1 MIPGFL
7 SRGGPCVILRRLRV
21 VRPSHV
27 GLSTIDAFVGPT
39 ERAHLRF
46 HLLYQLECRA
56 LLLTAGTPTDRAV
69 HTNPGQNL
77 IQ

>member
-7 SRGGPCVILRRLRV
+7 SRGGRCVILWRLRV

-27 GLSTIDAFVGPT
+27 GFSTIDAFVRPT
-39 ERAHLRF
+39 ERAHLRLY
-46 HLLYQLECRA
+46 LLYQLEYRT
-56 LLLTAGTPTDRAV
+56 LLLPAGTPTDRAV